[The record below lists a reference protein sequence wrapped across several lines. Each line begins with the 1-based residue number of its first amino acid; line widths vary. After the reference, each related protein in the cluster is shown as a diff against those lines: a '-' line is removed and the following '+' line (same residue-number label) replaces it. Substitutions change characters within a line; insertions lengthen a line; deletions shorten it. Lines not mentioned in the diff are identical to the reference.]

1 MNTLK
6 YEASLRQEKIVHSL
20 SSLYTYSKVSY
31 SKKNNDMK
39 TKHLFSILIIFTVL
53 FFSCKTTKNVK
64 SDNSNAL
71 LWKIEGEKLTQ
82 PSYLFGTIHLI
93 DSANYFLPNGL
104 ENAIDASK
112 EVVFEVD
119 MRELEDDPFAMF
131 DMVPNLMME
140 NDTFLNT
147 LLTRED
153 YQIIEDKLR
162 TKRFPLMMFENTK
175 PMFLTFVIELD
186 FMPGALK
193 NETYFS
199 YEKEL
204 SKLAEEKNISV
215 SSLETVEYQINL
227 FDSIPYKAQAEILV
241 KTILEGDNPSHLN
254 AIIELYKKQ
263 NIQELYKM
271 IKKDKLTSKYE
282 KYLFTNRNKNWIP
295 IIEDKISKQPTVFAV
310 GAGHL
315 CGKKGVINLLR
326 NKGYSL
332 TPVK

>member
-1 MNTLK
+1 M
-6 YEASLRQEKIVHSL
+6 KI
-20 SSLYTYSKVSY
+20 
-31 SKKNNDMK
+31 
-39 TKHLFSILIIFTVL
+39 KHLFGILVVFWVL
-53 FFSCKTTKNVK
+53 LFSCKTTKSIK
-64 SDNSNAL
+64 HDDTNAL

-119 MRELEDDPFAMF
+119 MKELEDDPFAMF

-153 YQIIEDKLR
+153 YQIVEDKLR
-162 TKRFPLMMFENTK
+162 TKRFPLIMFENTK
-175 PMFLTFVIELD
+175 PMFLTFVIGLD

-199 YEKEL
+199 YETEI

-215 SSLETVEYQINL
+215 SSLETIEYQIKL

-241 KTILEGDNPSHLN
+241 KTILEEDDSSHLN
-254 AIIELYKKQ
+254 AMIELYKNQ
-263 NIQELYKM
+263 DIQEMYKM
-271 IKKDKLTSKYE
+271 IKKDELTSKYE
-282 KYLFTNRNKNWIP
+282 KYLLTNRNKNWIP
-295 IIEDKISKQPTVFAV
+295 IIEDKISKQSTVFAV
-310 GAGHL
+310 GAKHL
-315 CGKKGVINLLR
+315 CGKNGVIDLLR